1 VFLEKI
7 RKGGNGDTI
16 RVCMDVG
23 NDFFRSNSVKAVAM
37 VSKRKENTR
46 PERKRPLARS
56 RCRWEDNIKMDL
68 QEVGCGG
75 TDWVELAQG
84 RDRWRALV
92 NAVMNL
98 RVP

>member
-1 VFLEKI
+1 MLRLCGFYPGICLTSEEKAWKNLSQSSRTQTYDEGKI
-7 RKGGNGDTI
+7 ILG
-16 RVCMDVG
+16 
-23 NDFFRSNSVKAVAM
+23 
-37 VSKRKENTR
+37 R
-46 PERKRPLARS
+46 PRR
-56 RCRWEDNIKMDL
+56 RWEDNIKMDL

-75 TDWVELAQG
+75 MAWIDLAQN